1 MLHPA
6 LFTRPLTYIS
16 IKHPR
21 LGERNV
27 EQRPTK
33 PAGASYSPTRPDN
46 GGTSCQAA

>member
-16 IKHPR
+16 AKHPR

-27 EQRPTK
+27 EQRPVK
-33 PAGASYSPTRPDN
+33 PAGVPSPLTRPDN